1 MKVLLILVSLLTQLS
16 INNPQ
21 EKSTS
26 FYDFKMKTIDGK
38 DFDFAQLKGKRVM
51 IVNTASECGYT
62 PQYQQLEEL
71 YKTYGGDKFV
81 ILGFPAN
88 NFGHQEPG
96 TDAEIKTFCT
106 KTYSV
111 TFPMFSKISVKGD
124 DIAPLYK
131 WLCNISMNGV
141 SNATVQWNFNKF
153 LIDENGHWISWHPSK
168 ATPQDVDIINW
179 VKGGK

>member
-1 MKVLLILVSLLTQLS
+1 MFSLLS
-16 INNPQ
+16 PNNPK
-21 EKSTS
+21 EKAMS

-38 DFDFAQLKGKRVM
+38 EFDFAQLKGKRVM

-62 PQYQQLEEL
+62 PQYEQLEEL

-111 TFPMFSKISVKGD
+111 TFQMFSKISVKGD
-124 DIAPLYK
+124 DISPLYK
-131 WLCNISMNGV
+131 WLCNKSMNGV
-141 SNATVQWNFNKF
+141 SDATVQWNFNKF
-153 LIDENGHWISWHPSK
+153 LIDENGKWIAWHPSK
-168 ATPQDVDIINW
+168 ATPQDVDIVKW

>member
-1 MKVLLILVSLLTQLS
+1 MKSVVLIISLFSLFLLSNKQDNVS
-16 INNPQ
+16 
-21 EKSTS
+21 S
-26 FYDFKMKTIDGK
+26 FYNFKMKTIDGK
-38 DFDFAQLKGKRVM
+38 DFDFTQLKGKRVM

-71 YKTYGGDKFV
+71 YKTYGGDKFI

-131 WLCNISMNGV
+131 WLCNKSLNGV
-141 SNATVQWNFNKF
+141 SDATVKWNFNKF
-153 LIDENGHWISWHPSK
+153 LIDENGKWVAWHPSNS
-168 ATPQDVDIINW
+168 TPLDADIVKW
-179 VKGGK
+179 VKGNK